1 MSRVGVSA
9 KAARTEALRL
19 YRDVLRACRLFD
31 TTRNEQG
38 QLMCTFTPPPKNTLV
53 CAVLTPEGTGRAQE

>member
-1 MSRVGVSA
+1 MSRVGVGA

-38 QLMCTFTPPPKNTLV
+38 QLM
-53 CAVLTPEGTGRAQE
+53 

>member
-19 YRDVLRACRLFD
+19 YRDVLRACRVFD

-38 QLMCTFTPPPKNTLV
+38 QLMCTSPPPLLPTPQNTPP
-53 CAVLTPEGTGRAQE
+53 VLR